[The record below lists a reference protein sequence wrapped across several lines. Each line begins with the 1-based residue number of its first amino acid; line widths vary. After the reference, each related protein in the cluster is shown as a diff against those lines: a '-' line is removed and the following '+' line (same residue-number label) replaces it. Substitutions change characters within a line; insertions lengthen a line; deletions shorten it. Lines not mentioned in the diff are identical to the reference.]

1 MKNEPTKTGI
11 TTEIEIMEIE
21 TEIEITLMIE
31 TITETIE
38 IQTDGIKMEILET
51 IIGMASEI
59 TLGIIT
65 EITAEIVS
73 GTTTETIISIG
84 TITGITIS
92 TAITIDPGTMT
103 EATGAVTETTISTE
117 AAIEGVSTI
126 DVEIEEVTITT
137 TVTTTAEIT
146 LIGIT
151 IETTIGITIKKAN
164 PCGMLIKR
172 TKVAVMTIRL
182 FLVWEILKHHLS
194 RKKSTIE

>member
-1 MKNEPTKTGI
+1 MKNEPTNTGI

-21 TEIEITLMIE
+21 TEIEITLTIE
-31 TITETIE
+31 TIGTITETIE

-59 TLGIIT
+59 TT
-65 EITAEIVS
+65 EIVS